1 MPYFSILA
9 DLLMIAASSGA
20 AVYCLIL
27 SRRLSR
33 LSSFDK
39 GIGGAIAVLSAQ
51 VDEMKVALAEARV
64 SSDGASHQLQDL
76 VRQAREISG
85 ELELMIAACHDF
97 AEEAMTVQGA
107 PTPPEGRLPAT
118 PRPDPI
124 QAPASSHPIT
134 VDVPDPVPE
143 APGMAVEPLMF
154 GSRRGAAAQ
163 PVFLRHGQG

>member
-1 MPYFSILA
+1 MPYVSIAA
-9 DLLMIAASSGA
+9 DILMIAASSGA
-20 AVYCLIL
+20 AIYCLIL

-51 VDEMKVALAEARV
+51 VDEMKAALAEARL
-64 SSDGASHQLQDL
+64 SSAGAGDQLQDL

-97 AEEAMTVQGA
+97 AEEAMVVQAAATVQKPLPIVA
-107 PTPPEGRLPAT
+107 EGNALGV
-118 PRPDPI
+118 DW
-124 QAPASSHPIT
+124 PASIAPEKT
-134 VDVPDPVPE
+134 PQDPLPTE
-143 APGMAVEPLMF
+143 MELAAPPMF
-154 GSRRGAAAQ
+154 GSRRAVAAQ